1 MPVAILIGFEYTHNP
16 LPGVL
21 IDLERAC
28 RWARSF
34 ECAITLIVDQACG
47 SNSDTESEILSQYPT
62 LRIRHLAA
70 LRLAVTTVLT
80 GTVADQKLIIYY
92 SGHGVAESMILPD
105 QTLLPFTHFRDLILG
120 TLDPYTEIFWILD
133 CCNPNGLHLPY
144 KLTGENFRL
153 SPTHID
159 CITHP
164 SLLLTSSNSNEKSV
178 TTQFGSIFTLTLFR
192 YLNRLRRTS
201 FKNRN
206 LYRMVQHLN
215 AMIHKFGTGS
225 IQTISVYS
233 AYMTDPLLWM
243 WLGPNSDIVTDPTL
257 SLLIIRPP
265 ALLDLPP
272 GPTLNPYDL
281 EYANED
287 EALRGDS
294 PL

>member
-1 MPVAILIGFEYTHNP
+1 
-16 LPGVL
+16 
-21 IDLERAC
+21 
-28 RWARSF
+28 
-34 ECAITLIVDQACG
+34 
-47 SNSDTESEILSQYPT
+47 
-62 LRIRHLAA
+62 
-70 LRLAVTTVLT
+70 
-80 GTVADQKLIIYY
+80 
-92 SGHGVAESMILPD
+92 
-105 QTLLPFTHFRDLILG
+105 
-120 TLDPYTEIFWILD
+120 
-133 CCNPNGLHLPY
+133 
-144 KLTGENFRL
+144 
-153 SPTHID
+153 
-159 CITHP
+159 
-164 SLLLTSSNSNEKSV
+164 
-178 TTQFGSIFTLTLFR
+178 
-192 YLNRLRRTS
+192 
-201 FKNRN
+201 
-206 LYRMVQHLN
+206 MVQHLN